1 LSPNWDNVNIFSDSF
16 ARFPD
21 VGSQQLIFE
30 MILIVYSTQ
39 YWANPK
45 PLPGHLVNQLD
56 VSMSFC
62 KLLVC
67 LMNGNIKKQ
76 NQCNILFFLSA
87 HQIYSRI

>member
-1 LSPNWDNVNIFSDSF
+1 MLEVNNLF
-16 ARFPD
+16 
-21 VGSQQLIFE
+21 LE

-76 NQCNILFFLSA
+76 NQCNILFFLAA
-87 HQIYSRI
+87 HQIYSRIDFIFINNRMLPLLR